1 MPVIDRYLEA
11 MVKHRAEQL
20 VFRSG
25 STVTLVIGGA
35 TRPISSRP
43 ATEDQITG
51 VLTEALGSAYTPGL
65 SGNRTFPYEAPTGAV
80 SIQVEDGNEGLTVRV
95 QPSGAAAAAALT
107 SPPTRAGRSAST
119 PIAAIDVQRTPV
131 PVSMPSVSM
140 PTNGSSLERHREP
153 REPTPPLS
161 VRPAFVETPVPTP
174 SPPAAPAPAPAP
186 PPAVPVAPPAPRAA
200 VSAAGGPVHIDD
212 LFGQMLDMKASDLHL
227 KSNAVPQLRID
238 GSMVAAPNRGP
249 LTPEQLEGLI
259 YAITPERNK
268 HEFADS
274 NDTDFAYTLTGRA
287 RMRCNVFRDIAGI
300 GAVFR
305 QIPSK
310 ILTAQ
315 QLNLPKAVLDMCELD
330 KGLVVVTGPTGS
342 GKSTTLAAMVDWIN
356 TNRDDHIITIED
368 PVEFVH
374 PDKKCLINQR
384 EVGTQT
390 KSFKAALRAALRE
403 DPDIVLVGEMRDLET
418 VAIAIE
424 TAETGHLVFGTLHTN
439 TAPSTIDRL
448 IDQFPADRQEQIRV
462 MLSES
467 LKGVVAQ
474 TLLKKKGGGRVAALE
489 ILLVTPAVANLIR
502 EGKTFQVPSLMQT
515 GRGLGMVTLM
525 DSLFDLVK
533 NGTVEAE
540 EAYSRAPHKKEFASM
555 LTKNGFP
562 GPWSQEKQ

>member
-1 MPVIDRYLEA
+1 LPVIDRYLEA

-25 STVTLVIGGA
+25 TTVNLVIGGT
-35 TRPISSRP
+35 TRAISSRP

-51 VLTEALGSAYTPGL
+51 VLTEALGSSYTPGL
-65 SGNRTFPYEAPTGAV
+65 AGARTFPYDGPGGAV
-80 SIQVEDGNEGLTVRV
+80 AIQVEDGAEGLTVRV
-95 QPSGAAAAAALT
+95 ASAPAPAR
-107 SPPTRAGRSAST
+107 PGRSTST
-119 PIAAIDVQRTPV
+119 PIAAIDVHRTPV
-131 PVSMPSVSM
+131 PVSMPSVGM
-140 PTNGSSLERHREP
+140 PSNGLGNGSALESRREP
-153 REPTPPLS
+153 AAPPAN
-161 VRPAFVETPVPTP
+161 VRPAFVDTPAPVIVAPP
-174 SPPAAPAPAPAP
+174 PRPAAPS
-186 PPAVPVAPPAPRAA
+186 VPVATVGIGNVGAAPGAP
-200 VSAAGGPVHIDD
+200 GHIDE

-238 GSMVAAPNRGP
+238 GSMTQVPGRPP
-249 LTPEQLEGLI
+249 LSHEQLEGLI

-268 HEFADS
+268 HEFADC
-274 NDTDFAYTLTGRA
+274 NDTDFAYSLTGRA

-310 ILTAQ
+310 ILTAE
-315 QLNLPKAVLDMCELD
+315 QLNLPKAVMDMCQLD

-356 TNRDDHIITIED
+356 ANRDDHIITIED

-374 PDKKCLINQR
+374 ADKKCLINQR

-390 KSFKAALRAALRE
+390 KSFKSALRAALRE

-462 MLSES
+462 MLAES

-474 TLLKKKGGGRVAALE
+474 TLLRKKGGGRVAALE

-515 GRGLGMVTLM
+515 GRALGMVTLM

-540 EAYSRAPHKKEFASM
+540 EAYARAPHKKEFGSM

-562 GPWSQEKQ
+562 GPWSQEKQG

>member
-1 MPVIDRYLEA
+1 VPVIDRYLEA

-20 VFRSG
+20 VFKSG
-25 STVTLVIGGA
+25 TTVSLVIGGT
-35 TRPISSRP
+35 TRPISSKP

-51 VLTEALGSAYTPGL
+51 VLTEALGSSYTPGL
-65 SGNRTFPYEAPTGAV
+65 AGNRTFPYSAPTGAV
-80 SIQVEDGNEGLTVRV
+80 SIQVEDSNEGLTVRV
-95 QPSGAAAAAALT
+95 QPSGTGNTAAP
-107 SPPTRAGRSAST
+107 SRPGRGAST
-119 PIAAIDVQRTPV
+119 PLAAIDVHRTPV
-131 PVSMPSVSM
+131 PVSIPPANQQST
-140 PTNGSSLERHREP
+140 TNGSSLVDRTRELNL
-153 REPTPPLS
+153 PPAN
-161 VRPAFVETPVPTP
+161 VRPAFVDTPTPVPMP
-174 SPPAAPAPAPAP
+174 PAPAPAAPAPAPAP
-186 PPAVPVAPPAPRAA
+186 APARVAA
-200 VSAAGGPVHIDD
+200 AAGGGPSHIDE

-227 KSNAVPQLRID
+227 KSGAIPQLRID
-238 GSMVAAPNRGP
+238 GSMTPAPGRGP
-249 LTPEQLEGLI
+249 LTSEQLEGLI

-274 NDTDFAYTLTGRA
+274 NDTDFAYSLTGRA

-310 ILTAQ
+310 ILTAE
-315 QLNLPKAVLDMCELD
+315 QLGLPKVVLDMCQLD

-356 TNRDDHIITIED
+356 ANRDDHIITIED

-424 TAETGHLVFGTLHTN
+424 TAETGHLVFGTLQTN

-462 MLSES
+462 MLAES

-474 TLLKKKGGGRVAALE
+474 TLLRKKSGGRVAALE

-515 GRGLGMVTLM
+515 GRGLGMITLM

-533 NGTVEAE
+533 NGTVEAQ
-540 EAYSRAPHKKEFASM
+540 EAYDRAPHKKEFAAM

-562 GPWSQEKQ
+562 GPWSAPEK

>member
-1 MPVIDRYLEA
+1 MERRPVPVNDRYLEA
-11 MVKHRAEQL
+11 MVKHRAELL
-20 VFRSG
+20 VFKSG
-25 STVTLVIGGA
+25 ATVSLVVGGT
-35 TRPISSRP
+35 TRPISSKP

-51 VLTEALGSAYTPGL
+51 VLTEALGSSYTPGL
-65 SGNRTFPYEAPTGAV
+65 SGNRSFPYEGPTGKV
-80 SIQVEDGNEGLTVRV
+80 SIHVDDGNDGLTVRV
-95 QPSGAAAAAALT
+95 QSTETGNNAA
-107 SPPTRAGRSAST
+107 PTRPHRSTAT
-119 PIAAIDVQRTPV
+119 PIAAIDVHRTPV
-131 PVSMPSVSM
+131 PVSMPSVSL
-140 PTNGSSLERHREP
+140 PSTTNGSSLGERSREP
-153 REPTPPLS
+153 APAN
-161 VRPAFVETPVPTP
+161 VRPAFVDTPTPVPMP
-174 SPPAAPAPAPAP
+174 AVPAPAAPAVPAAP
-186 PPAVPVAPPAPRAA
+186 PPRVAS
-200 VSAAGGPVHIDD
+200 SAAGGPAHIDE

-227 KSNAVPQLRID
+227 KSNAIPQLRID
-238 GSMVAAPNRGP
+238 GSMVPAPNRGP
-249 LTPEQLEGLI
+249 LTSEQLEGLI

-268 HEFADS
+268 HEFAES
-274 NDTDFAYTLTGRA
+274 NDTDFAYSLTGKA

-462 MLSES
+462 MLAES

-474 TLLKKKGGGRVAALE
+474 TLLRKKGGGRVAALE

-533 NGTVEAE
+533 NGTVEAQ
-540 EAYSRAPHKKEFASM
+540 EAYDRAPHKKEFAAM

-562 GPWSQEKQ
+562 GPWSAVEK

>member
-1 MPVIDRYLEA
+1 LPVIDRYLEA

-25 STVTLVIGGA
+25 TTVNLVIGGTA
-35 TRPISSRP
+35 RAISSRP

-51 VLTEALGSAYTPGL
+51 VLTEALGPSYTPGL
-65 SGNRTFPYEAPTGAV
+65 SGNRTFPYEGPGGAV
-80 SIQVEDGNEGLTVRV
+80 SIQVDDGQEGLTVRV
-95 QPSGAAAAAALT
+95 SSAGAPPRPS
-107 SPPTRAGRSAST
+107 RSTAT
-119 PIAAIDVQRTPV
+119 PIAAIDVHRTPA
-131 PVSMPSVSM
+131 PVTMPSIAM
-140 PTNGSSLERHREP
+140 PAGNGSALEARREAQP
-153 REPTPPLS
+153 APAS
-161 VRPAFVETPVPTP
+161 VRPAFVETPIPGTIP
-174 SPPAAPAPAPAP
+174 AARPPAPAPAPAP
-186 PPAVPVAPPAPRAA
+186 APTASISVGGSAGVPT
-200 VSAAGGPVHIDD
+200 HIDE
-212 LFGQMLDMKASDLHL
+212 LFGQMLDQRASDLHL
-227 KSNAVPQLRID
+227 KSNAIPQLRVD
-238 GSMVAAPNRGP
+238 GSMAPVPGRGP
-249 LTPEQLEGLI
+249 LSPDQLEGLI

-268 HEFADS
+268 HEFAES
-274 NDTDFAYTLTGRA
+274 NDTDFAYTLTGRG

-310 ILTAQ
+310 ILTAE
-315 QLNLPKAVLDMCELD
+315 QLNLPKSVMDMCQLD

-356 TNRDDHIITIED
+356 ANRDDHIITIED

-374 PDKKCLINQR
+374 ADKKCLINQR

-474 TLLKKKGGGRVAALE
+474 TLLRKKGGGRVAALE

-540 EAYSRAPHKKEFASM
+540 EAYARAPHKKEFGSM

-562 GPWSQEKQ
+562 GPWSQEPKS

>member
-1 MPVIDRYLEA
+1 VAWGDKSLPVIDRYLEA

-25 STVTLVIGGA
+25 TTVNLVIGGTA
-35 TRPISSRP
+35 RPISSRP

-51 VLTEALGSAYTPGL
+51 VLTEALGASYTPGL
-65 SGNRTFPYEAPTGAV
+65 AGNRSFPYDGPTGSV
-80 SIQVEDGNEGLTVRV
+80 SIQIEDGNEGLTVRV
-95 QPSGAAAAAALT
+95 QPAPAAPA
-107 SPPTRAGRSAST
+107 TRGRGAST
-119 PIAAIDVQRTPV
+119 PLAAIDVHRTPV
-131 PVSMPSVSM
+131 PVTMPSVTLPSSN
-140 PTNGSSLERHREP
+140 TNGAGLHESRREP
-153 REPTPPLS
+153 VPPVTS
-161 VRPAFVETPVPTP
+161 VRPAFVDTPAPVMVAPPPRAPQP
-174 SPPAAPAPAPAP
+174 SVSVTVGVGGGAAPA
-186 PPAVPVAPPAPRAA
+186 
-200 VSAAGGPVHIDD
+200 HIDE
-212 LFGQMLDMKASDLHL
+212 LFHQMLELKASDLHL
-227 KSNAVPQLRID
+227 KSNTAPQLRVD
-238 GSMVAAPNRGP
+238 GSMTPVPGRGP

-274 NDTDFAYTLTGRA
+274 NDTDFAYTFPGRA

-310 ILTAQ
+310 ILTAE
-315 QLNLPKAVLDMCELD
+315 QLNLPKAVLDMCTLD

-356 TNRDDHIITIED
+356 SNRDDHIITIED

-374 PDKKCLINQR
+374 ADKKCLINQR

-462 MLSES
+462 MLAES

-474 TLLKKKGGGRVAALE
+474 TLLRKKGGGRVAALE

-502 EGKTFQVPSLMQT
+502 EGKTFQVPSMMQT
-515 GRGLGMVTLM
+515 GRALGMVTLM

-540 EAYSRAPHKKEFASM
+540 EAYARAPHKKEFGVM

-562 GPWSQEKQ
+562 GPWSQEKPGQ

>member
-1 MPVIDRYLEA
+1 LPVIDRYLEA
-11 MVKHRAEQL
+11 MVKHRADLL
-20 VFRSG
+20 VFKSG
-25 STVTLVIGGA
+25 ATVSLVIGGT

-51 VLTEALGSAYTPGL
+51 VLTEALGSSYTPGL
-65 SGNRTFPYEAPTGAV
+65 AGNRSFPYEAPTGAV
-80 SIQVEDGNEGLTVRV
+80 SIQVEDTNDGLTVRV
-95 QPSGAAAAAALT
+95 QSSATPGAT
-107 SPPTRAGRSAST
+107 PPRPGRTNAT
-119 PIAAIDVQRTPV
+119 PLAAIDVHRTPV
-131 PVSMPSVSM
+131 PVVMPSVSM
-140 PTNGSSLERHREP
+140 PPSTSNGSSLGERTREP
-153 REPTPPLS
+153 LPAPAN
-161 VRPAFVETPVPTP
+161 VRPAFVETPTPVPVP
-174 SPPAAPAPAPAP
+174 PVVAPAAPAPAPAP
-186 PPAVPVAPPAPRAA
+186 RVAAG
-200 VSAAGGPVHIDD
+200 VAGGPSHIDD
-212 LFGQMLDMKASDLHL
+212 LFSQMLDMKASDLHL
-227 KSNAVPQLRID
+227 KSGAVPQLRID
-238 GSMVAAPNRGP
+238 GSMVAAAGRGP
-249 LTPEQLEGLI
+249 LTSEQLEGLI

-274 NDTDFAYTLTGRA
+274 NDTDFAYTFTGRA

-310 ILTAQ
+310 ILTAE
-315 QLNLPKAVLDMCELD
+315 QLNLPKVVLDMCTLD

-356 TNRDDHIITIED
+356 SNRDDHIITIED

-462 MLSES
+462 MLAES

-474 TLLKKKGGGRVAALE
+474 TLLRKKGGGRVAALE

-540 EAYSRAPHKKEFASM
+540 EAYDRAPHKKEFAAM

-562 GPWSQEKQ
+562 GPWSAQEK